1 MLKLYI
7 VNAIDNSGM
16 IVYQMAYDSADLA
29 VKVMEYER
37 ERLEQFTDQPIQWS
51 VYETFL
57 EPKFSEACEAALY
70 AIKLVKHNE
79 FKKQIESNHYVANM
93 GCANA

>member
-16 IVYQMAYDSADLA
+16 IVYQMAYNSADFA

-37 ERLEQFTDQPIQWS
+37 ERLEQFTDQLQWS

-57 EPKFSEACEAALY
+57 EPEFSEACEARLY

-79 FKKQIESNHYVANM
+79 VKKQIASNHYVASV
-93 GCANA
+93 GV